1 MLITKK
7 QIATALILISSVN
20 SAFAFGEQSRV
31 YSRVGA
37 EVGKMSIPIDSHSKR
52 KETYSAV
59 QLVGGIDFEEYFFE
73 LGLTRAFPNKATFA
87 IDDGKFLTFYDY
99 THNFYNTHFDANKRF
114 AVTEHFKIITG
125 VGVGLL
131 NQKVNIESSKIY
143 KPFGFHQ
150 KYKVTSETFQGR
162 ANLGAQYQL
171 TEKFR
176 TSINLQGQGSSKNE
190 PHMLG
195 VGLVFN
201 YDF

>member
-7 QIATALILISSVN
+7 QIATALILISSIN
-20 SAFAFGEQSRV
+20 SAFAYGKQSRV
-31 YSRVGA
+31 YSRIGG
-37 EVGKMSIPIDSHSKR
+37 EVGKMSIPVDSHTKR
-52 KETYSAV
+52 KETYSAL

-73 LGLTRAFPNKATFA
+73 LGLTRAFPNKATYLGHNGYFP
-87 IDDGKFLTFYDY
+87 ITVDY
-99 THNFYNTHFDANKRF
+99 KHNFYNTHFDANKRF

-131 NQKVNIESSKIY
+131 NDKMTVETSKLS
-143 KPFGFHQ
+143 KAMGDDR
-150 KYKVTSETFQGR
+150 KYKATSETFQGR

-176 TSINLQGQGSSKNE
+176 TSINLQGQGSSKKE

-195 VGLVFN
+195 VGLVLN